1 MLLRT
6 LFLLATL
13 SPLAA
18 FASDLTDG
26 GSCRNG
32 AFPSEQS
39 GFALAKVVGTPRLY
53 LLGDM
58 DGCPAKGEP
67 ACRQRSY
74 VVPGDTLITGRD
86 NSGYRCAFFPNKGGG
101 SAGWVASTRLQPQP
115 LPPPTLQAWA
125 GDWRDGDDQLVIGV
139 RGGQLHV
146 EGDAYW
152 PSANPD
158 PEVRPY
164 GPNMGQVDALAAPTG
179 NTVVFH
185 DATCTLRAHLLGDYL
200 IVADN
205 SECGGMNVRFNG
217 VYRRA
222 GKR

>member
-1 MLLRT
+1 MSLRC
-6 LFLLATL
+6 LFLLAAVLPVTA
-13 SPLAA
+13 LASSA
-18 FASDLTDG
+18 DN

-32 AFPSEQS
+32 AFPAEQS
-39 GFALAKVVGTPRLY
+39 TFALARVIGAPRLY
-53 LLGDM
+53 LLGDL

-74 VVPGDTLITGRD
+74 VVPGDTVITGRD
-86 NSGYRCAFFPNKGGG
+86 LGSHRCAFFPNNAGG

-115 LPPPTLQAWA
+115 LPAPTLQAWA
-125 GDWRDGDDQLVIGV
+125 GHWRDGDDQLVIDV
-139 RGGQLHV
+139 RGGQLYV

-152 PSANPD
+152 PSANPT

-164 GPNMGQVDALAAPTG
+164 GPNMGQVEALAVPTG
-179 NTVVFH
+179 DTVVFQ
-185 DATCTLRAHLLGDYL
+185 DTTCTLRAQLLGDYL

-217 VYRRA
+217 VYRRTPP
-222 GKR
+222 R